1 MTSIDDLFKK
11 PNLPIGSGKRKFEEP
26 DAQQAYKST
35 KVSDSSSPHTNGK
48 ASVEDALDD
57 DEDMEA
63 GPSLPPDED
72 EGDEDDEDDED
83 EDNEDEEAD
92 ADDEEEAEGCG
103 SSSAG
108 PL

>member
-48 ASVEDALDD
+48 ASVEDAPDD
-57 DEDMEA
+57 DEDMDQLLQEA
-63 GPSLPPDED
+63 ANAGSAAAEIDTV
-72 EGDEDDEDDED
+72 GF
-83 EDNEDEEAD
+83 EEFNMQ
-92 ADDEEEAEGCG
+92 EPT
-103 SSSAG
+103 SSAKLH
-108 PL
+108 PSASSRTSL